1 MSSWL
6 SIVANVNEISPLSTV
21 PNELLSHIFVLLCTC
36 GDPIYYLPYFR
47 DEVPHQ
53 VTISQVCSRW
63 RQIALNTG
71 DLWSNVGISHR
82 VASDHSRC
90 LSIYRIWVGR
100 AGSLPLTVAL
110 THYNLDL
117 ILDFVV
123 PFRLRTLDI
132 SLWYSDLSALSD
144 LPNLDVEEF
153 AISLID
159 CYDGSSDL
167 ELPQLVMD
175 RTRYISFQGLCG
187 TMPKSEATLNAF
199 CSLWRQLRS
208 LECDFI
214 QVSLTAWLNVLQQA
228 QSLEHCDLTII
239 NAGNGPLVKASMP
252 NLRSF
257 ILNLLELEVHPDIV
271 IPLIAAPN
279 LTTLC
284 IFCPHIEWS
293 SDTYNII
300 KQHHKFH
307 QLHGIHFFAPG
318 PTLHI
323 TQILEDA
330 PMVSS
335 LLVEGRSILD
345 DEGLEGIASGRLG
358 RHLTLLL
365 LEDYV
370 GQAGKWLDMIE
381 SRQRNVKSMVAQA
394 SNWQQLFTGIREVE
408 LRYVEAVE
416 LFEGRTATLKALGT
430 NARISGYYS
439 EKCSDNE
446 SAI

>member
-1 MSSWL
+1 MTSLL
-6 SIVANVNEISPLSTV
+6 SIVAHVGEPSPLRAV
-21 PNELLSHIFVLLCTC
+21 PNELLSCIFVLLCSC
-36 GDPIYYLPYFR
+36 GDPIQLPYFR
-47 DEVPHQ
+47 DGVPHQ

-71 DLWSNVGISHR
+71 TLWSNVGISHR

-110 THYNLDL
+110 TYYNLDL
-117 ILDFVV
+117 LLEFVV

-159 CYDGSSDL
+159 RYDGRSDL

-187 TMPKSEATLNAF
+187 TMPKSEAMLNVF
-199 CSLWRQLRS
+199 SSLWRQLRS
-208 LECDFI
+208 LECDSI
-214 QVSLTAWLNVLQQA
+214 QVSLTAWLNVLHQA
-228 QSLEHCDLTII
+228 QSLEHCDLTIV
-239 NAGNGPLVKASMP
+239 NVGNGPLVKVSMP

-257 ILNLLELEVHPDIV
+257 ILNLLELELHPDIV

-279 LTTLC
+279 ITTLC
-284 IFCPHIEWS
+284 IFCPDTDWS

-300 KQHHKFH
+300 KQHHKLH
-307 QLHGIHFFAPG
+307 QLHEIHLFTPRT
-318 PTLHI
+318 TLHI

-330 PMVSS
+330 PMVRS
-335 LLVEGRSILD
+335 LRVDGRSILD

-358 RHLTLLL
+358 RCLTLLHL
-365 LEDYV
+365 ADYF
-370 GQAGKWLDMIE
+370 GQAGKWLNMIE
-381 SRQRNVKSMVAQA
+381 SRQRNVKSMVAQV

-408 LRYVEAVE
+408 LWNVEAVE
-416 LFEGRTATLKALGT
+416 SFEGRITTLKVLGT

-439 EKCSDNE
+439 EKCSGNE